1 MITGAS
7 RGRGLGDALARHLL
21 KPENEAIVPV
31 AARGLGGATLP
42 EQIRELVA
50 LSLGGRTARPIYH
63 VHADPD
69 PELADNAG
77 ARALFWRLFEAEFG
91 LERQPFCGVE
101 HVKGGRRHEHR
112 VYGLVRPSGSV
123 VDLAWD
129 YPRREKCTRIVEFTF
144 GLEPVS
150 SKHARAVTRRL
161 REEGRGDVAD
171 WLVASGT
178 TESPRPIA
186 PLSPEE
192 RLIQERTGLPLD
204 ILRRAAFAAWNASV
218 DGPGFAAALRA
229 RGLDLRQ
236 GREGPVVVDAAGTA
250 HLATR
255 LIGAAARRF
264 EGRRIRAAD
273 VRARLADLTLEEPKN
288 GKRGP
293 HAAPGVAGPVAARD
307 PGRAGA
313 AGGGRG
319 LGVRRPGGGPDRPD
333 GGDRRRGRGGAGPAL
348 GRLRALPPARGHY
361 LRRRLLHF
369 DPAVERY
376 FAEAER
382 VQAALERLEAEN
394 AYERDRAR
402 ALWGLTD
409 IWGIPLV

>member
-21 KPENEAIVPV
+21 KPENEAVVPV
-31 AARGLGGATLP
+31 AARRLGSATLP

-50 LSLGGRTARPIYH
+50 LSLGGRTDRPVYH

-69 PELADNAG
+69 PDLADNAG
-77 ARALFWRLFEAEFG
+77 ARALFWKLFESEFG
-91 LERQPFCGVE
+91 LEQQPYCGVE
-101 HVKGGRRHEHR
+101 HLKGGRLHEHR
-112 VYGLVRPSGSV
+112 VYGIVRPSGSV

-129 YPRREKCTRIVEFTF
+129 YLRREKCARLVEHAF
-144 GLEPVS
+144 GLQPVP
-150 SKHARAVTRRL
+150 SKHARAVMRRL

-192 RLIQERTGLPLD
+192 RLIQERTGLSLD
-204 ILRRAAFAAWNASV
+204 ALRRAAFAAWNASV
-218 DGPGFAAALRA
+218 DGPGFVAALRA

-255 LIGAAARRF
+255 LVGAAARQF
-264 EGRRIRAAD
+264 EGRRIRAGD
-273 VRARLADLTLEEPKN
+273 VRARLANLNLEEPN
-288 GKRGP
+288 HGKRGP
-293 HAAPGVAGPVAARD
+293 RAAPGVAGPVAACD
-307 PGRAGA
+307 PDRAGV
-313 AGGGRG
+313 AGGGG

-333 GGDRRRGRGGAGPAL
+333 RGDRRRGRGGAGPAL

-361 LRRRLLHF
+361 LRRRLTGL
-369 DPAVERY
+369 DPASERYYAEVERV
-376 FAEAER
+376 R
-382 VQAALERLEAEN
+382 AALDRLEAES